1 VRNRIGMGLIGLM
14 LGVVACGGEPVT
26 PPPIPDG
33 VSLRADRTTDV
44 VTQAPHAT
52 ELLVRNN
59 TSATIV
65 VAKCEVAETPG
76 IVIVVGFS
84 ILKQQPGGSWS
95 LLTEGVAPSPA
106 CGGPPRRDIGTTV
119 PPGEEVSVMYGLVP
133 PWAGSYRYTLSY
145 FASDTSDGLTGL
157 TSPTLTVTA
166 E

>member
-1 VRNRIGMGLIGLM
+1 VRNRVGMALIGLM
-14 LGVVACGGEPVT
+14 LGAVACGGDSPAPGPE
-26 PPPIPDG
+26 G

-44 VTQAPHAT
+44 VTQVPHAT

-59 TSATIV
+59 TSAAIV

-84 ILKQQPGGSWS
+84 ILKQQAGGGWA
-95 LLTEGVAPSPA
+95 LLTEGVLPRPA
-106 CGGPPRRDIGTTV
+106 CGPPRRDLGTTV

-133 PWAGSYRYTLSY
+133 SQAGSYRYTLSY
-145 FASDTSDGLTGL
+145 FASDASDQLADL
-157 TSPTLTVTA
+157 TSPTLTVT

>member
-1 VRNRIGMGLIGLM
+1 MHGLRLTIVGSIIF
-14 LGVVACGGEPVT
+14 LGACGGST
-26 PPPIPDG
+26 APPFPEG

-44 VTQAPHAT
+44 VTPVPHPT

-65 VAKCEVAETPG
+65 VAKCEVAETAG

-84 ILKQQPGGSWS
+84 ILKQAPGGHWS
-95 LLTEGVAPSPA
+95 LLTEGVVPRPA

-133 PWAGSYRYTLSY
+133 PQAGSYRYTMSY
-145 FASDTSDGLTGL
+145 FASPTSDDLSEL
-157 TSPTLTVTA
+157 TSPTLTVT
-166 E
+166 EE